1 MLSKRSLLATMATR
15 AASKFPALFTA
26 VYQHKNTKGESLSFD
41 NRYALLSLYKDDAK
55 HIVVMK
61 CVQVG
66 VSEWLIV
73 VALSKVKAGW
83 AVIYTLPIE
92 SLRNTFVSNRIDK
105 IINLVPYYRHGIK
118 TATGQADQAG
128 LKHLW
133 GGAIKFVGTNSESSF
148 LEFPADMLIIDEI
161 DKSDIDNLKMA
172 DDRLDASNYKFKRVV
187 GNPSF
192 KKFGI
197 HEAFLNSDQKLW
209 HIECAGCNF
218 EQPLDWFKNVV
229 QAVSENDYVLRDK
242 DWTAEAGREINIYCR
257 QCDFVLDRLAPGR
270 WIAQEPA
277 RPISGYHFNQLFS
290 PTKTIV
296 DLWDEFIK
304 AQSDSTKMQVFYN
317 SRLGLPYEGV
327 GDSITE
333 ALLRAKCMT
342 DYLMPSTAENC
353 TMGIDVGKKFHYR
366 ISDEPEPGIRRA
378 VAIGFCYSIEE
389 LSTKIQ
395 QYNVKYAVIDYLP
408 ETRKSKEL
416 QAMHPDI
423 VWLCQYTQV
432 KTGFWNVKDQE
443 GAIQVDRTQSID
455 EMVAAIIKG
464 RMQIPKNFRS
474 VDNGEYVDHL
484 EAPTRKFNDKSNPP
498 RYDWDEGGH
507 ADHYFHS
514 ENYDALALRIKKEIG
529 DRMPHLTAVNI

>member
-1 MLSKRSLLATMATR
+1 MESR

-26 VYQHKNTKGESLSFD
+26 VEFHKNTKGQSLSFD
-41 NRYALLSLYKDDAK
+41 NRHALLALYKDDSK
-55 HIVVMK
+55 EIVVMK

-73 VALSKVKAGW
+73 VALSKVKLGW
-83 AVIYTLPIE
+83 SVIYTLPIE

-105 IINLVPYYRHGIK
+105 VINLVPYYRHGIK

-148 LEFPADMLIIDEI
+148 LEFPADIKIVDEI

-172 DDRLDASNYKFKRVV
+172 DDRLDASPHKHKRTV

-197 HEAFLNSDQKLW
+197 HEAYLNSDQKQW
-209 HIECAGCNF
+209 HIKCEKCDL

-229 QAVSENDYVLRDK
+229 QSVSENDYVLRDK
-242 DWTAEAGREINIYCR
+242 DWKPDSDRDIYVYCR
-257 QCDFVLDRLAPGR
+257 QCDSVLDRLAPGN
-270 WIAQEPA
+270 WIPQNAGH
-277 RPISGYHFNQLFS
+277 PISGYHFNQLFS
-290 PTKTIV
+290 PTKTIA
-296 DLWDEFIK
+296 DMWDEFIQ
-304 AQSDSTKMQVFYN
+304 AQSDSTKMQIFYN

-333 ALLRAKCMT
+333 ALLRAKCMA

-366 ISDEPEPGIRRA
+366 ISDEPDPGKRRKVA
-378 VAIGFCYSIEE
+378 VGWCYNIDE
-389 LSTKIQ
+389 LSAKIL
-395 QYNVKYAVIDYLP
+395 QYDVKFAVIDYLP
-408 ETRKSKEL
+408 ETRMSKEL
-416 QAMHPDI
+416 QARHPDI
-423 VWLCQYTQV
+423 VWLCQYTAV
-432 KTGFWNVKDQE
+432 KTGFWNVKADE
-443 GAIQVDRTQSID
+443 GTIQVDRTQAID
-455 EMVAAIIKG
+455 EMVAGILKG
-464 RMQIPKNFRS
+464 NNIIPKDFAS
-474 VDNGEYVDHL
+474 LDNGEYLSHM
-484 EAPTRKFNDKSNPP
+484 EAPVRKFNEKSNPP
-498 RYDWDEGGH
+498 RYDWDEGGK
-507 ADHYFHS
+507 ADHYFHA
-514 ENYDALALRIKKEIG
+514 ENYDNLAARIKKEIG

>member
-1 MLSKRSLLATMATR
+1 MESR
-15 AASKFPALFTA
+15 AASKYPALFTA
-26 VYQHKNTKGESLSFD
+26 VEFHKNTKGQPLSFD
-41 NRYALLSLYKDDAK
+41 NRHALLSLYKDDAK

-83 AVIYTLPIE
+83 SVIYTLPIE

-161 DKSDIDNLKMA
+161 DKSDTDNLKMA
-172 DDRLDASNYKFKRVV
+172 NDRLDASDHKFKRVV

-197 HEAFLNSDQKLW
+197 HAEYLSSDQKLW
-209 HIECAGCNF
+209 HVKNCNH
-218 EQPLDWFKNVV
+218 EQPFDWFKNVV
-229 QAVSENDYVLRDK
+229 RRINENEYELRDRNWLSNSIQDIGVHCSK
-242 DWTAEAGREINIYCR
+242 
-257 QCDFVLDRLAPGR
+257 CDKPLNRLSDGR
-270 WIAQEPA
+270 WGGDFPE
-277 RPISGYHFNQLFS
+277 RDKSGYQFNQIFS
-290 PTKTIV
+290 PTKTIA
-296 DLWDEFIK
+296 DMWDEFIQ

-333 ALLRAKCMT
+333 ALLRAKCMA

-366 ISDEPEPGIRRA
+366 ISDEPEPGVRRA
-378 VAIGFCYSIEE
+378 VAVGFCYTIEE

-395 QYNVKYAVIDYLP
+395 QYNVKHAVIDYLP

-423 VWLCQYTQV
+423 VWLCQYTSV
-432 KTGFWNVKDQE
+432 KTGFWNVKADE
-443 GAIQVDRTQSID
+443 GTIHVDRTQAID
-455 EMVAAIIKG
+455 EMVAGILKG
-464 RMQIPKNFRS
+464 NNIIPKDFAS
-474 VDNGEYVDHL
+474 LDNGEYLEHM
-484 EAPTRKFNDKSNPP
+484 EAPVRKFNEKSNPP
-498 RYDWDEGGH
+498 RYDWDEGGKS
-507 ADHYFHS
+507 DHYFHA